1 VNEVLSF
8 LLNFLWSAAA
18 AAAAE
23 LDAVTVTIKL
33 DLTCE
38 ILLLATS

>member
-8 LLNFLWSAAA
+8 LLNFLWS
-18 AAAAE
+18 AAAE

>member
-1 VNEVLSF
+1 VNEVPSF
-8 LLNFLWSAAA
+8 LLNFLWSA

-33 DLTCE
+33 DLTSE